1 MKLLVYVLIYLYLC
15 IRIKKRLMLNII
27 RNSVQVIKLWFVV
40 IFIDILFFNDLKV
53 VLKIRI
59 LIIKD
64 MILIINV

>member
-1 MKLLVYVLIYLYLC
+1 M
-15 IRIKKRLMLNII
+15 
-27 RNSVQVIKLWFVV
+27 IKLWFVV

-64 MILIINV
+64 MILIINVKYSYLLFMLFLMY

>member
-1 MKLLVYVLIYLYLC
+1 MYKN
-15 IRIKKRLMLNII
+15 KKRLMLII
-27 RNSVQVIKLWFVV
+27 NRNSVWVIKLWFVV
-40 IFIDILFFNDLKV
+40 IFIDILFFNDIKV

>member
-1 MKLLVYVLIYLYLC
+1 MYKN
-15 IRIKKRLMLNII
+15 KKRLMLII
-27 RNSVQVIKLWFVV
+27 NRNSVWVIKLWFVV

>member
-1 MKLLVYVLIYLYLC
+1 M
-15 IRIKKRLMLNII
+15 
-27 RNSVQVIKLWFVV
+27 IKLWFVV

-64 MILIINV
+64 MILIINVKYSYLLFMLFLNVLKLVEI